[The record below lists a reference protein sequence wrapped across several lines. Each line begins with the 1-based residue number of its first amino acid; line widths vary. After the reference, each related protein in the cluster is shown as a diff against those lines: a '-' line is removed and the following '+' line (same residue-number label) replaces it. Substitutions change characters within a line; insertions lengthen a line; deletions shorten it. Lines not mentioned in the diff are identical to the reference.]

1 MDSPARTLAL
11 RTATL
16 LVVANIIGTGI
27 FTATGLLLGS
37 VGSTW
42 LVLVLWGLG
51 GIVALAG
58 ALCYA
63 ELSSAI
69 PQNGADATLL
79 GRMYHPSLGFVAAVV
94 SLVVGFAGPVASAGL
109 ALEEYLLPL
118 LPPWIPPKSLG
129 FLVIVALTVLHAR
142 DVSGAAQTQD
152 ALTLPKIGVLVVMG
166 LLLVAY
172 GSWSHVGA
180 TDPRGFGD
188 ALGQAGIGGAF
199 ILVAYAYSGWNGAAY
214 VAGEVKDPIRN
225 VPRALILGTLIVTGV
240 YLLLNLGFLVAAPY
254 GALAGRKDI
263 GAAAAEAAF
272 GPTGRVV
279 VAVIIGLGYVSAIGA
294 WIMAGPRVYAA
305 TAAPLPRL
313 SWLARRN
320 ARGAPAN
327 AVWFQTVLTM
337 LLFFGSGLAELLTF
351 MGILLSLSSA
361 LTVLGLIVLRIREPD
376 LERPYRVPLYPL
388 TPIVA
393 GGVLLW
399 MVVLALAEDQM
410 AALWCVVT
418 VAVGIV
424 LYLVVR
430 RRPPSPSGP
439 STGTSPS

>member
-27 FTATGLLLGS
+27 FTATGLLLS
-37 VGSTW
+37 AVGSTW
-42 LVLVLWGLG
+42 IVLLLWGLG
-51 GIVALAG
+51 GLVALAG

-63 ELSSAI
+63 ELSTAI

-118 LPPWIPPKSLG
+118 LLTSIPPKLIG
-129 FLVIVALTVLHAR
+129 FLVIVSLTALHAR
-142 DVSGAAQTQD
+142 DVSGAAKAQD
-152 ALTLPKIGVLVVMG
+152 ALTLPKIVVLVLMG
-166 LLLVAY
+166 ILLVAY
-172 GSWSHVGA
+172 GSTSHVGA
-180 TDPRGFGD
+180 NDPKQAAD

-214 VAGEVKDPIRN
+214 VAGEVKDPVRN
-225 VPRALILGTLIVTGV
+225 LPRALVLGTLVVTGI
-240 YLLLNLGFLVAAPY
+240 YLLLNVGFLLAAPFET
-254 GALAGRKDI
+254 LAGRKDI

-279 VAVIIGLGYVSAIGA
+279 VSVVIGLGYISAIGA

-320 ARGAPAN
+320 VRGAPAN
-327 AVWFQTVLTM
+327 AVWFQTVLT
-337 LLFFGSGLAELLTF
+337 LVLFFASGLASLLTF

-361 LTVLGLIVLRIREPD
+361 LTVLGLIVLRVREPG
-376 LERPYRVPLYPL
+376 LARPYRVPLYPF
-388 TPIVA
+388 TPLLA

-399 MVVLALAEDQM
+399 MVVLALTEDSM
-410 AALWCVVT
+410 AALWCGATVT
-418 VAVGIV
+418 TGVA
-424 LYLVVR
+424 LYLLVR
-430 RRPPSPSGP
+430 GGAGSAQDRSSGETL
-439 STGTSPS
+439 S